1 MLSAG
6 GGGGLRGYDVE
17 SLLGRWRAI
26 GRVEWRHLF
35 THELNFNVLHS
46 IYLRGLAGAL
56 FVEAGVVSPCESY
69 APDSKSVAKCT
80 LIVDLA
86 SLVRSVSRC

>member
-1 MLSAG
+1 M
-6 GGGGLRGYDVE
+6 
-17 SLLGRWRAI
+17 
-26 GRVEWRHLF
+26 F

-69 APDSKSVAKCT
+69 APDSKSVAADVGYSIRIFADWFALPCPQQEIT
-80 LIVDLA
+80 RPAAERWTAGARQRPL
-86 SLVRSVSRC
+86 